1 MRRMSELCLYN
12 TRTRRKEPFV
22 SLEPGRVRVYSC
34 GPTVYSH
41 QHLGNMRAYV
51 FADLL
56 KRTLRYFGWEV
67 FDVVN
72 ITDVG
77 HLTDDADAGEDK
89 MEVAARRSGASAQEI
104 AAKWTAVFQRD
115 LEKLHVRSP
124 HVWCKASE
132 HIEEQIAMVREL
144 ESRGFTYR
152 TSDGI
157 YFDTSKDP
165 HYGEL
170 ARLSLDEQ
178 EVQGRIEGAS
188 EKRNPADFALWKLSP
203 ADGPRRQMEW
213 DSPWGRGF
221 PGWHLE
227 CSAMSTKYLG
237 ERFDIHTGGVD
248 HIPVHHT
255 NEIAQSENALGVR
268 PWVQWWMHG
277 AWLMFD
283 REKMSKSKGRTV
295 TLDDLEER
303 GIEPLAFRYFLLG
316 AHYRQQTH
324 FSDEALEGAR
334 TAYRRLRRH
343 AAELA
348 HASERGDGD
357 TQEVLRARFR
367 EALAD
372 DMNTPKALA
381 VVWEVVR
388 SDALGSG
395 RKWELL
401 REFDDVLGLDLE
413 SAAHEPAEELDERL
427 LARIHEREQARRD
440 RDFALADRIRD
451 ELHAEGI
458 LIEDS
463 AEGTRWRRV

>member
-1 MRRMSELCLYN
+1 VSELRLYN
-12 TRTRRKEPFV
+12 TRTRRKEPFA
-22 SLEPGRVRVYSC
+22 SLEPGRARVYSC

-56 KRTLRYFGWEV
+56 KRTLRYFGWDV

-77 HLTDDADAGEDK
+77 HLTDDADAGDDK

-104 AAKWTAVFQRD
+104 AAKWTVVFQRD
-115 LEKLHVRSP
+115 LEKLQVRP
-124 HVWCKASE
+124 PCVWCKASD
-132 HIEEQIAMVREL
+132 HIAEQIAMIEEL
-144 ESRGFTYR
+144 ERRGFTYR
-152 TSDGI
+152 TSDGV

-170 ARLSLDEQ
+170 ARLSLEEQ
-178 EVQGRIEGAS
+178 EVQARIEGSS

-221 PGWHLE
+221 PGWHIE

-237 ERFDIHTGGVD
+237 DRFDIHTGGVD

-283 REKMSKSKGRTV
+283 HEKMSKSKGRTV
-295 TLDDLEER
+295 TLDDLEAR
-303 GIEPLAFRYFLLG
+303 GIEPLAFRTFLLG

-324 FSDEALEGAR
+324 FSDEALAGAR
-334 TAYRRLRRH
+334 TAYDRLRRH

-348 HASERGDGD
+348 RARDSKDGAASAP
-357 TQEVLRARFR
+357 LRERFR

-381 VVWEVVR
+381 VAWEVVR
-388 SDALGSG
+388 SDELGSVE
-395 RKWELL
+395 KWALL
-401 REFDDVLGLDLE
+401 RDFDRVLGLDLE
-413 SAAHEPAEELDERL
+413 SAGQAPAEALDERL
-427 LARIHEREQARRD
+427 LALIREREQARRE
-440 RDFALADRIRD
+440 RDFARADRLRD
-451 ELHAEGI
+451 ELRAEGV